1 VSGPGARARLE
12 LKKGELMRS
21 SAAFLLAVVAAA
33 MLWPGETLARER
45 SKTIFG
51 YVERVMISE
60 QGFSLKA
67 KLDSGAETT
76 SLDSRNIQ
84 RFRRGGERYVRFD
97 VPDPETGELVT
108 LERPLART
116 VRIRQ
121 HSGPPIQRPVVRMW
135 LCIGHI
141 MQQVEVNLTPRSDF
155 IYPLLI
161 GRSAMRGSII
171 IDPEVTFTSRP
182 RCDLSEFAE

>member
-1 VSGPGARARLE
+1 M
-12 LKKGELMRS
+12 MRS
-21 SAAFLLAVVAAA
+21 LAPFLLAAALA
-33 MLWPGETLARER
+33 AGLLPHAAFARER

-51 YVERVMISE
+51 YVERVVISD

-76 SLDSRNIQ
+76 SLDARNIH
-84 RFRRGGERYVRFD
+84 RFRRRGERYVRFD
-97 VPDPETGELVT
+97 VPDPETGQMVT

-121 HSGPPIQRPVVRMW
+121 HSGPPIQRPVVYMW
-135 LCIGHI
+135 LCLGHL
-141 MQQVEVNLTPRSDF
+141 MQRVEVNLTPRSDF

-171 IDPEVTFTSRP
+171 IDPELTFTSQP
-182 RCDLSEFAE
+182 RCDPAEFIE